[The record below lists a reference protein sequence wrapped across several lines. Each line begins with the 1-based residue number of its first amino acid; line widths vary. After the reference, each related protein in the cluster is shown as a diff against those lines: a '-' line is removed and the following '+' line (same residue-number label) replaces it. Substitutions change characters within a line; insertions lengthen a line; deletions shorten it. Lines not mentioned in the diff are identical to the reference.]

1 MSTWNG
7 IRSRL
12 ENNYL
17 AQSLKGH
24 IRYFATSYSKCPD
37 HYGRASIVFDGK
49 EILSGSY
56 YYPYSK
62 AHLLPEHLRYS
73 VGLPYDRMDNTA
85 LEFGRFDQQC
95 FYHAFEIFD
104 NQSIE
109 KSLYDENLLVRIFAV
124 LDRRVGKRRLLAM
137 KENINN
143 EPEIFQEFFFI
154 RINAEHINF

>member
-1 MSTWNG
+1 MPTLSG
-7 IRSRL
+7 IRNKL
-12 ENNYL
+12 ENDYL

-37 HYGRASIVFDGK
+37 HYGRASILFDGR

-62 AHLLPEHLRYS
+62 AHLLPENLRYS
-73 VGLPYDRMDNTA
+73 VGLPYGRMYNTA
-85 LEFGRFDQQC
+85 LAFGRFDQQC

-109 KSLYDENLLVRIFAV
+109 KSLDDENLLVRIFAV
-124 LDRRVGKRRLLAM
+124 LDRRVGKRRLLSI
-137 KENINN
+137 KEHITN
-143 EPEIFQEFFFI
+143 EPKIFQEFFFI
-154 RINAEHINF
+154 RINAEHINL